1 MRKNVTSITQN
12 AVLGARRSK
21 WVAQQIGKPYPT
33 MMRELN
39 PHDHSAK
46 LGADT
51 LLEIMRVT
59 RDVAALEYMASEM
72 GYQLTPRQGDAPGN
86 GRDGGG
92 ER

>member
-1 MRKNVTSITQN
+1 MRRSVTSITQS

-39 PHDHSAK
+39 PYDHSAK

-59 RDVAALEYMASEM
+59 RDVAALEYMAHEM
-72 GYQLTPRQGDAPGN
+72 GYQLTPRLTET
-86 GRDGGG
+86 GGKG
-92 ER
+92 GS

>member
-1 MRKNVTSITQN
+1 MRNSVTSITQN
-12 AVLGARRSK
+12 AILGARRSK

-59 RDVAALEYMASEM
+59 HDIAALEYMAHEL
-72 GYQLTPRQGDAPGN
+72 GYHLLPGGGEAQGEGGN
-86 GRDGGG
+86 GRNAG
-92 ER
+92 

>member
-1 MRKNVTSITQN
+1 MRRSVTSITQS

-59 RDVAALEYMASEM
+59 RDVAALEYMAHEM
-72 GYQLTPRQGDAPGN
+72 GYQLTPHPEEI
-86 GRDGGG
+86 GGKG
-92 ER
+92 GS